1 MKAQKINELKA
12 MNLRILSHDIS
23 VIFETPGALG
33 DRLMGRARLAE
44 QIININQNAHID
56 CIFTTFIHEV
66 MHLISFM
73 NNLEL
78 SESQVESLGVGM
90 FSLLRDN
97 PHFLK
102 MIQEQ
107 YGQEEVDGLKSVPE
121 VASG

>member
-1 MKAQKINELKA
+1 MTALKINKIKE
-12 MNLRILSHDIS
+12 MNLRILSHDIHVS
-23 VIFETPGALG
+23 FEVPSALG
-33 DRLMGRARLAE
+33 DKLMGRMRFAD
-44 QIININQNAHID
+44 QIININKNAHID
-56 CIFTTFIHEV
+56 CMFTTFIHEV

-78 SESQVESLGVGM
+78 SESQVESLGVGI

-107 YGQEEVDGLKSVPE
+107 YSEEQV
-121 VASG
+121 